1 MKRKLLLLC
10 VATLL
15 ALAATGQTPVR
26 QKPPRG
32 RWGAEVNTYVAP
44 FIDGAISVDGIYNY
58 AVADWF
64 IVGAGAGV
72 LHSATS
78 YSNYTALMYGRAFV
92 RLRFEVPK
100 WRVSPVLLEDFSLG
114 VLLSRQNYDTFWPE
128 SNFILGARFRL
139 RNDDRITFGIG
150 IRNIWV
156 FMDVCL
162 SPQDRPFISDI
173 RFRGSTGFFV
183 RSGMPVFASSDSS
196 DCGSVRGWE
205 RNRSARA
212 ERSISEV
219 RYKTDNCKWE
229 AQDTSGH
236 TTLLCS
242 PAFRRIADVF
252 SRQNLYP
259 GPFRSIFIIIVV
271 SFSLFTYF

>member
-100 WRVSPVLLEDFSLG
+100 WRVP
-114 VLLSRQNYDTFWPE
+114 
-128 SNFILGARFRL
+128 
-139 RNDDRITFGIG
+139 
-150 IRNIWV
+150 
-156 FMDVCL
+156 
-162 SPQDRPFISDI
+162 PF
-173 RFRGSTGFFV
+173 
-183 RSGMPVFASSDSS
+183 
-196 DCGSVRGWE
+196 
-205 RNRSARA
+205 
-212 ERSISEV
+212 
-219 RYKTDNCKWE
+219 
-229 AQDTSGH
+229 
-236 TTLLCS
+236 
-242 PAFRRIADVF
+242 F
-252 SRQNLYP
+252 SRISAWEYFFPDKITILSGLKAISSSEP
-259 GPFRSIFIIIVV
+259 G
-271 SFSLFTYF
+271 LGCATTTG

>member
-44 FIDGAISVDGIYNY
+44 FIDGAISVDGLYNY

-156 FMDVCL
+156 FHGCM
-162 SPQDRPFISDI
+162 PFA
-173 RFRGSTGFFV
+173 TG
-183 RSGMPVFASSDSS
+183 P
-196 DCGSVRGWE
+196 SVHFG
-205 RNRSARA
+205 
-212 ERSISEV
+212 
-219 RYKTDNCKWE
+219 YT
-229 AQDTSGH
+229 
-236 TTLLCS
+236 
-242 PAFRRIADVF
+242 F
-252 SRQNLYP
+252 
-259 GPFRSIFIIIVV
+259 
-271 SFSLFTYF
+271 

>member
-78 YSNYTALMYGRAFV
+78 YSNYTALMYGILRTVGNARICIVRQQRLWFRA
-92 RLRFEVPK
+92 RMGEKPLRPC
-100 WRVSPVLLEDFSLG
+100 G
-114 VLLSRQNYDTFWPE
+114 TQY
-128 SNFILGARFRL
+128 
-139 RNDDRITFGIG
+139 FGG
-150 IRNIWV
+150 QV
-156 FMDVCL
+156 
-162 SPQDRPFISDI
+162 
-173 RFRGSTGFFV
+173 
-183 RSGMPVFASSDSS
+183 
-196 DCGSVRGWE
+196 
-205 RNRSARA
+205 
-212 ERSISEV
+212 
-219 RYKTDNCKWE
+219 
-229 AQDTSGH
+229 
-236 TTLLCS
+236 
-242 PAFRRIADVF
+242 
-252 SRQNLYP
+252 
-259 GPFRSIFIIIVV
+259 
-271 SFSLFTYF
+271 